1 VNVGSVGRLT
11 DQNAGPGDTDPVAQ
25 KGIAMSKSST
35 SIRLRRCTTAV
46 AGLLASIVAICVAAP
61 AAFATMLPAPGD
73 SGAAPVVHSS
83 GTPTWEIALIAIGV
97 TVAFGL
103 VTLAAVAVVR
113 GHSTA
118 RAQRALS

>member
-1 VNVGSVGRLT
+1 MHVGSVGRLT
-11 DQNAGPGDTDPVAQ
+11 DQNAGPDDTDFVAQ

-46 AGLLASIVAICVAAP
+46 AGLLASIMAICVAAP
-61 AAFATMLPAPGD
+61 AAFATMLPAHGD
-73 SGAAPVVHSS
+73 SGSAPVVHS
-83 GTPTWEIALIAIGV
+83 GTPTWEIALITIGV
-97 TVAFGL
+97 VVAFGL
-103 VTLAAVAVVR
+103 VSLATVAVVR